1 MAERKIKV
9 FHVLTD
15 RNIGGAGRW
24 LLNYLKHHNRERFD
38 VWVILPDDSALY
50 AAVTAL
56 DVAVIPMKEMEDKSF
71 DKKAKKPLYELFKE
85 EKPDIVHP
93 HASLT
98 ARMAAKQAKVPKII
112 NTKHCMEGEPGSL
125 AKKIARRTLN
135 KLYSDTIIA
144 VSKAVKH
151 SMIAGGTDPKQIVVI
166 YNGIDAIEPIS
177 SGERWEVLSSY
188 GGDPLKKAVGIV
200 ARLEEVKDHKT
211 FLLAVQEIL
220 KHRQDFAFYII
231 GDGSLRA
238 SLEDEAREMGILGH
252 LFFTGFVKDV
262 EKIEAALDLNVITS
276 KHEAL
281 CLSVIE
287 SMSVG
292 IPAVGTDSGGVN
304 EVIRHGENGYLV
316 SVGDWKALAERM
328 MEVFED
334 EENYQKLAIHA
345 KAWARENFTA
355 RKMTSRIER
364 LYLEEG
370 K

>member
-38 VWVILPDDSALY
+38 VWVVLPSDSALY
-50 AAVTAL
+50 PEVTAL
-56 DVAVIPMKEMEDKSF
+56 DVAVIPMEDMEDKSF
-71 DKKAKKPLYELFKE
+71 DKKAGKALHKLFLE
-85 EKPDIVHP
+85 EKPDIVHT

-98 ARMAAKQAKVPKII
+98 ARMAAKKAGVPKII
-112 NTKHCMEGEPGSL
+112 NTKHCMEAAPG
-125 AKKIARRTLN
+125 AFYKKLARRMLN
-135 KLYSDTIIA
+135 QRYSHTIIA

-151 SMIAGGTDPKQIVVI
+151 SMVAGGTNPKQIVTI
-166 YNGIDAIEPIS
+166 YNGIDAIEPITAE
-177 SGERWEVLSSY
+177 ERKEILLSY

-200 ARLEEVKDHKT
+200 ARLEEVKDHET
-211 FLLAVQEIL
+211 FLMAAKTVL
-220 KHRQDFAFYII
+220 KHREDMAFYII

-238 SLEDEAREMGILGH
+238 SLEERARTLGIFDH
-252 LFFTGFVKDV
+252 VIFTGFVKDV

-276 KHEAL
+276 KQEAL

-304 EVIRHGENGYLV
+304 EVICHGENGYLV
-316 SVGDWKALAERM
+316 PVGDGKALAERIL
-328 MEVFED
+328 EVFAD
-334 EENYQKLAIHA
+334 EEEYRRLAENA

-364 LYLEEG
+364 LYLEG
-370 K
+370 RK